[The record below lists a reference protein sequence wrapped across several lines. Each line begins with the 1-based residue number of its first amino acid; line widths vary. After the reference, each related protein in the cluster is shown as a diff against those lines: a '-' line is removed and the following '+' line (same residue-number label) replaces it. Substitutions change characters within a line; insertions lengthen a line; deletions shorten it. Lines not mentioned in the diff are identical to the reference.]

1 VITFVQTPLGP
12 RAYAPAV
19 AGSHCDK
26 QLKKQSSISEREMTM
41 PPLRSSAPPKR
52 MIHPDFA
59 PTPAMISEPV
69 ALDHDMT
76 IRLSHQHD
84 SSLADDKSCW
94 TLCNFNGHDLAL
106 PPSSR
111 FVSPKMKPSQSA
123 RHRFV
128 FSLRTSQS

>member
-1 VITFVQTPLGP
+1 L
-12 RAYAPAV
+12 ALAPTLQLWP
-19 AGSHCDK
+19 DK
-26 QLKKQSSISEREMTM
+26 QLNKAVLYIGARDDHAAATIERAD
-41 PPLRSSAPPKR
+41 LPKR

-59 PTPAMISEPV
+59 PTPAMISELF

-76 IRLSHQHD
+76 IRLSHHHD

-94 TLCNFNGHDLAL
+94 TLCNFNGQDLAL